1 MKCDDDS
8 QTTMSNT
15 KKGEEEERTQLD
27 DSNVRL
33 AIERFMSI
41 LLPQSL
47 ERGPGVL
54 SWNICFILIDRENNK
69 CWLIQQ
75 IDV

>member
-8 QTTMSNT
+8 QPNT

-33 AIERFMSI
+33 AI
-41 LLPQSL
+41 
-47 ERGPGVL
+47 
-54 SWNICFILIDRENNK
+54 
-69 CWLIQQ
+69 
-75 IDV
+75 

>member
-15 KKGEEEERTQLD
+15 KKGEEEETTPLD

-33 AIERFMSI
+33 ENYSFMSV

-47 ERGPGVL
+47 
-54 SWNICFILIDRENNK
+54 
-69 CWLIQQ
+69 
-75 IDV
+75 